1 MFSNLNSYP
10 RESLDG
16 MTPYD
21 KFVAEYLA
29 TGSAS
34 IVPKS
39 DRLREN
45 INIPDRKAAIPNSS
59 TDKSQTRQNQSVK
72 T

>member
-1 MFSNLNSYP
+1 MPPFEGNNNPPSGTQNRKFSTL
-10 RESLDG
+10 
-16 MTPYD
+16 T
-21 KFVAEYLA
+21 

-45 INIPDRKAAIPNSS
+45 INIPDRKTAIPNSS
-59 TDKSQTRQNQSVK
+59 TDKSQARQNQSVK